1 MNRLSLKRTK
11 RRLLVASNRLP
22 VAIDLSSGKGEIK
35 DGSGG
40 LVTALAPVIRNTG
53 GMWIGW
59 PGCELTDDVH
69 DLLKSHNIE
78 KSFNLEPINISTEEA
93 DNYYRGFSNQAIWP
107 LFHDL
112 LGQCKFDT
120 GHWET
125 YRKINRRFAEKII
138 EMVQPGDLVWIH
150 DYHLMLVAHY
160 LRQMNVNHPLAFF
173 LHIPFPT
180 HDLLRRLPW
189 KNEIVRGLLEYDLVG
204 FQTLR
209 DRRNF
214 TRTAKELLPELEINA
229 KYRHSDIHFG
239 LRSIK
244 VGHYP
249 ISIDFSEFSDAAQSD
264 EVVLQ
269 ADLLRRE
276 CQTKSLILGVDRLDY
291 TKGIPERLMAY
302 ERALEK
308 YPDLQGNIC
317 LLQLAVPSRA
327 RMTAYQDIRDK
338 LEGMVGRINGRFS
351 RFGWQAI
358 QYIYRSLDKN
368 ELLGC
373 YRACDIGL
381 LTPLRDG
388 MNLVAKEYCASTVDN
403 NGVLILSEF
412 AGASEQLSR
421 GAIVVNPYNLEQTAD
436 AIYRAYTMDQH
447 ERMRR
452 MSMLRA
458 EVKRNDIFRWVEW
471 FLSSF
476 NEDEIMEPRSSAL
489 PYGTLNSN
497 VRIEHKHLPEI
508 SKKVLK
514 EERNV

>member
-1 MNRLSLKRTK
+1 MNRLSLKNTK

-22 VAIDLSSGKGEIK
+22 VAIDLSSGKAEIK
-35 DGSGG
+35 DCSGG
-40 LVTALAPVIRNTG
+40 LVTALAPIINNKG

-59 PGCELTDDVH
+59 PGCELTPEVEN
-69 DLLKSHNIE
+69 LLAQCNLE
-78 KSFNLEPINISTEEA
+78 KAFNLQPINISPEEA
-93 DNYYRGFSNQAIWP
+93 ENYYRGFSNQAIWP

-112 LGQCKFDT
+112 LGQCKFDIN
-120 GHWET
+120 HWEA
-125 YRKINRRFAEKII
+125 YRLVNRRFAQKII
-138 EMVQPGDLVWIH
+138 EIVQPGDLIWIH

-244 VGHYP
+244 AGHYP
-249 ISIDFSEFSDAAQSD
+249 ISIDFSEFSDAAQTD
-264 EVVLQ
+264 EVALQ
-269 ADLLRRE
+269 ADLLKRK

-327 RMTAYQDIRDK
+327 RMSAYQDIREK
-338 LEGMVGRINGRFS
+338 LEGLVGRINGRFS
-351 RFGWQAI
+351 KFGWQAI
-358 QYIYRSLDKN
+358 QYIYRSLDRD

-421 GAIVVNPYNLEQTAD
+421 GAIVVNPYNLEETAD

-447 ERMRR
+447 ERERR
-452 MSMLRA
+452 MSLLRA
-458 EVKRNDIFRWVEW
+458 EIKRNDIFRWVEW

-476 NEDEIMEPRSSAL
+476 DADEVEEQKSSAL
-489 PYGTLNSN
+489 PYGTLNPN
-497 VRIEHKHLPEI
+497 VRIEHKHLPAI
-508 SKKVLK
+508 I
-514 EERNV
+514 EEAVKQDQEV